1 MSVRVC
7 MCLFVCLYLESI
19 GAGAAIVVHRVIGA
33 GAIILAGVG
42 KAGLTLSLDIY
53 IYWT

>member
-1 MSVRVC
+1 MCVC
-7 MCLFVCLYLESI
+7 VCVIVLVYLESI

-33 GAIILAGVG
+33 GAVVLAGVG
-42 KAGLTLSLDIY
+42 EAGLTLRLDIY

>member
-1 MSVRVC
+1 MYV
-7 MCLFVCLYLESI
+7 FVCLCACVYLESI
-19 GAGAAIVVHRVIGA
+19 GAGAAIVVYRVIGA
-33 GAIILAGVG
+33 GAVILAGVG

>member
-1 MSVRVC
+1 
-7 MCLFVCLYLESI
+7 MCLFVCVWGYLESI